1 MQASYI
7 TATNRIT
14 TKDLR
19 NQLASVVDR
28 VALRGESFVVTK
40 FGKPK
45 AVIQPVSKTEELSD
59 EQATLIFRESYGSWQ
74 NRPDATTLASQI
86 RRKAER
92 RDEVTS
98 SSKQFQE
105 VLRQARGMWKD
116 RPETTQTLASKLRK
130 QAENRHEKF
139 SD

>member
-1 MQASYI
+1 
-7 TATNRIT
+7 
-14 TKDLR
+14 
-19 NQLASVVDR
+19 
-28 VALRGESFVVTK
+28 LRGESFVVTK